1 VAHSLGA
8 SRVLLHSI
16 SEAAATEVSSKCRE
30 LCPLVASRTLVI
42 GVGHSFYLTVASSI
56 IDSKSVVPV
65 HWHVGTRERDIV
77 GAIYVTQCVNPEQSI
92 ANDPNYFD
100 DDPTWL
106 T

>member
-1 VAHSLGA
+1 MA
-8 SRVLLHSI
+8 SN
-16 SEAAATEVSSKCRE
+16 
-30 LCPLVASRTLVI
+30 
-42 GVGHSFYLTVASSI
+42 I

-77 GAIYVTQCVNPEQSI
+77 GAIYVTQCVNPAQSI